1 MKNLL
6 GALTLLAIGTATVAF
21 GATPKAEAA
30 SLINGGFEDPVVPS
44 DVKWT
49 LFDEGLVPG
58 WEAAGG
64 DTLIEIHSN
73 RLLHSG
79 ALDTNQYAELNG
91 ASTATLY
98 QDVVTTAGSTMHW
111 RFFHRGRNG
120 VDTMRLSLIDLDS
133 NATLF
138 SQLYST
144 DRTDWVEY
152 TGTTVAA
159 GSNTRWVF
167 ESVSVAGGTWAMGN
181 FIDEVYFS
189 ETPIPGSKSVP
200 EPSAM
205 VGLTLLGAGFLAK
218 KKMAKA

>member
-1 MKNLL
+1 MKKLFCAS
-6 GALTLLAIGTATVAF
+6 ALVAIGTIATVLS
-21 GATPKAEAA
+21 ATPKAEAA
-30 SLINGGFEDPVVPS
+30 SLINGGFEDPIVPT

-49 LFDEGLVPG
+49 LFNEGLVPG

-64 DTLIEIHSN
+64 DTLIEVHSS
-73 RLLHSG
+73 RLFHSG
-79 ALDTNQYAELNG
+79 ALGTDQYAELNG

-98 QDVVTTAGSTMHW
+98 QDVVTNAGSTMHW

-144 DRTDWVEY
+144 DKTGWAEY
-152 TGTTVAA
+152 TGSTVAT

-167 ESVSVAGGTWAMGN
+167 ESVEVAGGTWAMGN

-189 ETPIPGSKSVP
+189 EDPVPGSKSVP

-205 VGLTLLGAGFLAK
+205 VGLALLGAGFFAK
-218 KKMAKA
+218 KKTAKA